1 MANQIDRDAFV
12 KRDVLINPIPYTR
25 GTDLLPIVIHFRDF
39 QIPSGATARVFV
51 AKPDGN
57 AVYTTATIEGNDVTV
72 DVTEQMYLVLGMTLM
87 QISIFDGEEEL
98 VTFAQPVMVEQN
110 LKAGDFPESTTD
122 VSFLDDAIEQANQ
135 AVNTATTA
143 ASQAAQAVQNAN
155 QAIADANEAISD
167 LNEQIA
173 TMNTNFASLSNS
185 VNISQLQTTAK
196 TLVGALN
203 ELNGNIPIFSNAG
216 SHNGIFRGKNLGR
229 SVTQGQWTAI
239 QNGTFDDLYIGDYW
253 VIGGVT
259 WRIAAFDY
267 YLNCGDTSF
276 AKHHAVIVPDTSL
289 YSHNMNDTNVTTG
302 GYVGSKMYTEGL
314 GQAKTQIQN
323 AFGVSHVLTHRLL
336 LTNATTNGYASGGA
350 WFDSV
355 VDLMCETMV
364 YGSMIMSPMNN
375 GTNIPYNYRIEKGQL
390 PLFQMA
396 PQYTFNRSGTY
407 WLRDVVSASG
417 FACVGSGGDATS
429 LDASLARG
437 VRPAFCIGI

>member
-1 MANQIDRDAFV
+1 MF
-12 KRDVLINPIPYTR
+12 
-25 GTDLLPIVIHFRDF
+25 HFRDF
-39 QIPSGATARVFV
+39 SIPSGATARVFV
-51 AKPDGN
+51 AKSDGN
-57 AVYTTATIEGNDVTV
+57 AVYDSATIEGNDVTV
-72 DVTEQMYLVLGMTLM
+72 DVTEQMFLVLGMTLM

-98 VTFAQPVMVEQN
+98 VSFAQPVMVEPN
-110 LKAGDFPESTTD
+110 LKAGDLPESTTD

-143 ASQAAQAVQNAN
+143 ASQAAQAVNTATTAASQAAQAVKNAN

-173 TMNTNFASLSNS
+173 TMNTNFASLSNNVS
-185 VNISQLQTTAK
+185 ISQLRTKAK
-196 TLVGALN
+196 TLVGAVN

-216 SHNGIFRGKNLGR
+216 SHNGIFRGKNLGT

-253 VIGGVT
+253 VIGGVN

-267 YLNCGDTSF
+267 YYNTGDTAFS
-276 AKHHAVIVPDTSL
+276 KHHAVIVPDTML
-289 YSHNMNDTNVTTG
+289 YSHNMNDTNDTTG

-314 GQAKTQIQN
+314 GQAKTQIQD
-323 AFGVSHVLTHRLL
+323 AFGASHVLTHRLL
-336 LTNATTNGYASGGA
+336 LTNATTNGYASGGK
-350 WFDSV
+350 WVDSI
-355 VDLMCETMV
+355 VDLMCENMLYGTM
-364 YGSMIMSPMNN
+364 IASPMNN

-407 WLRDVVSASG
+407 WLRDVISSAAFALVRGYGYASGDSAS
-417 FACVGSGGDATS
+417 AVS
-429 LDASLARG
+429 G
-437 VRPAFCIGI
+437 VRPAFCIG